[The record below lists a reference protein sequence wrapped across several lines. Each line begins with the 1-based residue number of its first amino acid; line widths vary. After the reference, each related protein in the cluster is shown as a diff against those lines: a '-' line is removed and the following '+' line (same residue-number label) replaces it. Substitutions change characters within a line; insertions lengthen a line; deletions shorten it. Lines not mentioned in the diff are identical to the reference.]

1 MEQMG
6 HNCSIEKIDLEG
18 CKEVDAEFK
27 NQLDEVLKVN
37 HLIVQHIFPEVRKQ
51 EKKLKDEIQKAKMQ
65 KRGRRMGKTFKEAE
79 VGIHIETQSAKHS
92 DADLHTNE

>member
-37 HLIVQHIFPEVRKQ
+37 HLIV
-51 EKKLKDEIQKAKMQ
+51 
-65 KRGRRMGKTFKEAE
+65 
-79 VGIHIETQSAKHS
+79 
-92 DADLHTNE
+92 